1 MDGGDELIMS
11 SSREEKGGG
20 GEGGETANDAMN
32 FGKEEHLVTDGAKSD
47 VITMKIH
54 WRFIKNLK

>member
-1 MDGGDELIMS
+1 MS
-11 SSREEKGGG
+11 SSCLPHMRKKGEEGRGRG
-20 GEGGETANDAMN
+20 RGRGANDAMN